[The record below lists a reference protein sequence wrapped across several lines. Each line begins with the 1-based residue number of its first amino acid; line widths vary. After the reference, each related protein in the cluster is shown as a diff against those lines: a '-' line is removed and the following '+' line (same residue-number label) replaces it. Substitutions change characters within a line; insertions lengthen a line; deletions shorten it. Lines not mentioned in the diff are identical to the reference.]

1 MIRCRCPSLGFCE
14 QCTGLF
20 IALTKNQTFLHFR
33 PPCFGNGFAIVK
45 NKRKRWGAKMKTIM
59 VMTILVIASSSF
71 AFDKEDNTL
80 DFRQAL
86 MESNK
91 DYNDHKKEML
101 NEDNDRISDWNSQ
114 QAKAFTITAGIQQE
128 ARDYRV
134 DPEQLAKEAAE
145 KLDLQEYQ
153 QRVEAEKNNSDRI
166 HEISMNQ

>member
-1 MIRCRCPSLGFCE
+1 
-14 QCTGLF
+14 
-20 IALTKNQTFLHFR
+20 
-33 PPCFGNGFAIVK
+33 
-45 NKRKRWGAKMKTIM
+45 MKTLM
-59 VMTILVIASSSF
+59 VMIILMLASSSF

-128 ARDYRV
+128 ARNYRV

-153 QRVEAEKNNSDRI
+153 LRVEAEKNNSDRI